1 MLRKRK
7 EITHNDIV
15 EIPDKIRIDQYEY
28 NDGYLSYQVR
38 SSPSS
43 LDKLSN
49 IRFLGQRLTYLDELT
64 LLRGYVHS
72 LIANRP
78 VRGSLK
84 LQSTIITFE
93 SVYKKYKELE
103 KLTIT
108 ETSLR
113 VSIDEQGKSY
123 TINYAEAMSIDIG
136 LQNCIRYFV
145 NKKV

>member
-1 MLRKRK
+1 MTRERKK
-7 EITHNDIV
+7 IEHNDV
-15 EIPDKIRIDQYEY
+15 VDIPDKIRLDHYEY

-38 SSPSS
+38 SAS
-43 LDKLSN
+43 DKLSN
-49 IRFLGQRLTYLDELT
+49 IRFFGQRVTYLDELT

-78 VRGSLK
+78 VQGSLQ
-84 LQSTIITFE
+84 LQNATIAFE

-103 KLTIT
+103 RLKIT

-113 VSIDEQGKSY
+113 ISLIEQGKSHI
-123 TINYAEAMSIDIG
+123 INYAEAMAIDIG

-145 NKKV
+145 TKKV